1 MAKNDYNVIVCII
14 LSYMYKCLKDGK
26 PVDVELMNP
35 KTLGIPDNYWVY
47 IVRHL
52 AESNYIEGVACEYYK
67 GGYTIRFDD
76 DYFNITPEG
85 IEYLQENDYMKK
97 AKEIIKE
104 LASLTAT
111 LVKMGLAIANI

>member
-14 LSYMYKCLKDGK
+14 LAYMYKCLKDGK
-26 PVDVELMNP
+26 PIDVELMNP
-35 KTLGIPDNYWVY
+35 KMLGIPDNYWVY

-76 DYFNITPEG
+76 NYFNITPEG
-85 IEYLQENDYMKK
+85 IEYLQENDYMKRQK
-97 AKEIIKE
+97 KQLRSW
-104 LASLTAT
+104 LALQ
-111 LVKMGLAIANI
+111 LL